1 MLKTNGWRRQIWSEV
16 FLQNVKDSRVSPVNH
31 KLTPLNQQSVSLFP
45 GPQNKN
51 YSMWKCNSR
60 YCKDLTVCS
69 SPTLGVIGCEK
80 RHSFRQYNSVR
91 GREAWCISKWRGVES
106 KGHRLDMTDNTPN
119 TKQCDREVELTSP
132 GFTTL
137 TSQLG
142 LAPIPHTFL
151 SFSLSFFIVLFL
163 AARERIQCTELRV
176 LRPVSQQNYK
186 IWKWVLDTFLQ
197 PVWCNSL

>member
-1 MLKTNGWRRQIWSEV
+1 
-16 FLQNVKDSRVSPVNH
+16 
-31 KLTPLNQQSVSLFP
+31 
-45 GPQNKN
+45 
-51 YSMWKCNSR
+51 
-60 YCKDLTVCS
+60 
-69 SPTLGVIGCEK
+69 
-80 RHSFRQYNSVR
+80 
-91 GREAWCISKWRGVES
+91 
-106 KGHRLDMTDNTPN
+106 MTDNTPN

-186 IWKWVLDTFLQ
+186 IWK
-197 PVWCNSL
+197 